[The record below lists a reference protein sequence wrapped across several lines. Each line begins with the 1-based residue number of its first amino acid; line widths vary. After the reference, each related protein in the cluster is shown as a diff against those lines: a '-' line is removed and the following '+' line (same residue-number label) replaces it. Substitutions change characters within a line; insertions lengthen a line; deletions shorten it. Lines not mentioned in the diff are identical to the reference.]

1 MLQLNIMGKNKNNQ
15 PIWNTRIKKETK
27 NLFKKVGG
35 SIEIDKRLFRE
46 DIEASIVHVEM
57 LFRQKIINFKI
68 KNKIVWGLNR
78 IKNEIIKKKFI
89 FDDKLE
95 DIHMNIENRLFELI
109 GEEAGYIHTARSRND
124 QVVTDFKIWLRK
136 ANKEI
141 VKNIDVTIKNILK
154 KAEKNV
160 ETIMPGFTHLKN
172 AQPVSFAHY
181 LMAYLE
187 MFNRDKKRF
196 NNNLESLNENPLGVA
211 ALTGTSFKIDRFYT
225 SKKLG
230 FHRPTKNSID
240 TVSDRDFVIDFLYS
254 CSACAV
260 HISRIAEEF
269 IIWNSDAFKL
279 INLNDKIVTGS
290 SIMPQKKNPD
300 PLEYLRGK
308 TGFMFGNL
316 FSMLTTLKGL
326 PLSYFKDLQDDK
338 EIVFKSFDQLKNSLI
353 ILNDVLKNFSPDKKR
368 MIELAESGYIT
379 ATDLADYMVREL
391 NYPFRKA
398 YLQTAKI
405 INFAEKNKKKLS
417 ELTIKEINKIEKGL
431 TTDVLKVFELKKSV
445 NSKVSYG
452 GTSFDNIKK
461 MILSYKKK

>member
-1 MLQLNIMGKNKNNQ
+1 MGKNKNNL
-15 PIWNTRIKKETK
+15 PIWNTRIKKNSN

-35 SIEIDKRLFRE
+35 SLSIDKRLFKE

-57 LFRQKIINFKI
+57 LFRQKIINFKV

-89 FDDKLE
+89 FNDKLE
-95 DIHMNIENRLFELI
+95 DIHMNIEHRLFELI
-109 GEEAGYIHTARSRND
+109 GDDAGYIHTARSRND
-124 QVVTDFKIWLRK
+124 QVVTDFKIWLKK
-136 ANKEI
+136 ANSEI
-141 VKNIDVTIKNILK
+141 LKNIDVTIKNILK
-154 KAEKNV
+154 KAEANI

-196 NNNLESLNENPLGVA
+196 VNNLDSLNENPLGVA

-230 FHRPTKNSID
+230 FQKPTKNSID

-279 INLNDKIVTGS
+279 ITLNDKIVTGS

-368 MIELAESGYIT
+368 MLELAENGFIT
-379 ATDLADYMVREL
+379 ATDLADYMVKEL

-417 ELTIKEINKIEKGL
+417 ELTMNEINKIEKGL
-431 TTDVLKVFELKKSV
+431 TSDVQKVFDLKKSV

-452 GTSFDNIKK
+452 GTSFENIKK

>member
-1 MLQLNIMGKNKNNQ
+1 MSKNKNNQ

-57 LFRQKIINFKI
+57 LFKQKIINFKI

-78 IKNEIIKKKFI
+78 IKNEIIKKKFV

-95 DIHMNIENRLFELI
+95 DIHMNIEHRLFELI
-109 GEEAGYIHTARSRND
+109 GEDAGYIHTARSRND

-154 KAEKNV
+154 KAEKNI

-196 NNNLESLNENPLGVA
+196 KNNLESLYENPLGVA

-230 FHRPTKNSID
+230 FHSPTKNSID

-308 TGFMFGNL
+308 TGFIFGNL

-417 ELTIKEINKIEKGL
+417 ELSIKEINKIEKGL
-431 TTDVLKVFELKKSV
+431 TADVLKIFELKKSV